1 VVKATS
7 TPHRGY
13 RIAHSGYFIAGLIL
27 ALSACNDMNHQ
38 PKYRPLDPSP
48 FFSDGRSARPPVPD
62 TVARGELR
70 LDDALYTGKVNG
82 KDVETSP
89 IPVTAEVL
97 ARGRERFDIFCA
109 VCHGRTG
116 DGQGMIVKRGFPA
129 PPSYTIDRLEKAPV
143 GHFFDVMT
151 NGYGKMYSYSDRINV
166 QDRWAI
172 AAYIRALQLSQ
183 DARFSQLPAEDQAEL
198 EKVK

>member
-1 VVKATS
+1 VVK
-7 TPHRGY
+7 RFLCVIG
-13 RIAHSGYFIAGLIL
+13 L
-27 ALSACNDMNHQ
+27 ALSLAGCNDMKSQ
-38 PKYRPLDPSP
+38 PKFRPLDPSS
-48 FFSDGRSARPPVPD
+48 FFSDGRSARLPVPD
-62 TVARGELR
+62 TVARGDLR

-82 KDVETSP
+82 KDVETFP
-89 IPVTAEVL
+89 IPVTAALL
-97 ARGRERFDIFCA
+97 ARGRERYDIFCA

-129 PPSYTIDRLEKAPV
+129 PPSYLTDRLEKAPV

-151 NGYGKMYSYSDRINV
+151 NGYGKMYSYSDRVPV

-183 DARFSQLPAEDQAEL
+183 DASISQLPPEDQAKL
-198 EKVK
+198 EDGR